1 MISESVRLIDL
12 GSDEVATAGKT
23 MSTIVD
29 AVASVTHIM
38 QEIAAASDEQSR
50 GITQVS
56 QAISEM
62 DKVTQQNASLVE
74 EASAAAVSLEEQ
86 AARLTEAVDVF
97 RLHKHSVSA
106 EPRGAVNQLVSLRC
120 ENVQGGID
128 RSLHLSERH

>member
-1 MISESVRLIDL
+1 MLPLKPRERVSKGVDLPLSPAKYGHSQAAALRRRKEIEGLISESVRLIDT

-56 QAISEM
+56 QGDI
-62 DKVTQQNASLVE
+62 
-74 EASAAAVSLEEQ
+74 
-86 AARLTEAVDVF
+86 
-97 RLHKHSVSA
+97 
-106 EPRGAVNQLVSLRC
+106 
-120 ENVQGGID
+120 
-128 RSLHLSERH
+128 